1 MVTATNDIK
10 FIANKL
16 DSTNF
21 KNTSMSSI
29 TTVTSKTA
37 TTTTTLTDQNAT
49 TTTPIKKRLESMTD
63 EEIIQRNLKEL
74 MDKKNRVSFV
84 KKIYK
89 KFTLIL
95 KIIEK

>member
-21 KNTSMSSI
+21 KNVSMSSI
-29 TTVTSKTA
+29 NTVTSKMAATTA
-37 TTTTTLTDQNAT
+37 TLTEQNATT

-74 MDKKNRVSFV
+74 MDKKNRVSFI
-84 KKIYK
+84 KYY
-89 KFTLIL
+89 
-95 KIIEK
+95 